1 MQRVNL
7 RQLRDTKQLKAWL
20 AAGETVEL
28 RERNRVLGRIEP
40 KPPMPAQPTPEQ
52 LEKRRNVE
60 WPDFE
65 ARLKARFGDRVI
77 PAVDMLIEERENSRY

>member
-1 MQRVNL
+1 MNL

-40 KPPMPAQPTPEQ
+40 EQSMRPVGPTPEQ
-52 LEKRRNVE
+52 LEKHKNVV
-60 WPDFE
+60 WPDFA
-65 ARLKARFGDRVI
+65 ARLKAQFGDRVI
-77 PAVDMLIEERENSRY
+77 PAVEMLIEERENSRY